1 MNLKDY
7 LGIFESKA
15 WVIDVSRSDFNRR
28 LHFTKR
34 LEEFNL
40 WCGFDLLKTMDGAQ
54 IGLLVGKSCVR
65 LDKVAAALWV
75 PGERAGVPVAIKTF
89 LRKSGNPAREVSLS
103 IGSLLDEI
111 EIWAQSETV
120 DQIIDRAISDRPDT
134 DGTRQA
140 LHVVALSAKGYWQ
153 TLGDYKDDFSS
164 GKTRNFVT
172 DGFEA
177 MTIDILGR
185 AYSHAIDVAFPA

>member
-54 IGLLVGKSCVR
+54 IGLLVSKSCVR

-75 PGERAGVPVAIKTF
+75 PGERAGIPVAIKTF
-89 LRKSGNPAREVSLS
+89 LRKSGNPA
-103 IGSLLDEI
+103 EI